1 MASRV
6 ASAATSVLH
15 LIVGAI
21 GAIALTAAFFLVLPI
36 LQAISA
42 SPPPDLLVVK
52 MDQAADEPPPPPPM
66 EEEKPEEKP
75 SEEKPPELAEEQ
87 QPLDLS
93 QLELALNPGQGGD
106 GGGGEFVARLTANV
120 GATQNGDQK
129 DVDALFSLGDLD
141 QKPRVVYQPAPTLS
155 AETKRKAPGTVYVLF
170 VVDQSGRVESPT
182 VQSATDPVFER
193 PALAAVK
200 QWKFEP
206 GRRKGQPVRFR
217 MRVPI
222 TFPQG

>member
-1 MASRV
+1 MEGRV
-6 ASAATSVLH
+6 RSAFGGFVRF
-15 LIVGAI
+15 VI
-21 GAIALTAAFFLVLPI
+21 GALGALVATAALFLVLPV

-42 SPPPDLLVVK
+42 TPPADLVVVK
-52 MDQAADEPPPPPPM
+52 MEQAADEPPPPPPM
-66 EEEKPEEKP
+66 EEEKQEEAKP
-75 SEEKPPELAEEQ
+75 EEKPPELAEEEPQ
-87 QPLDLS
+87 QLDLS
-93 QLELALNPGQGGD
+93 QMELALNPGSGGD
-106 GGGGEFVARLTANV
+106 GGGDFVARLTAAPQAAV
-120 GATQNGDQK
+120 AEQK

-155 AETKRKAPGTVYVLF
+155 AEAKRKAPGSVYVLF
-170 VVDQSGRVESPT
+170 VVDQNGRVENPT
-182 VQSATDPVFER
+182 VQSASDPVFER